1 MVTLPPFDIQ
11 PVLMGERVMLRR
23 LLMTDYDGLYAVASD
38 PEIWAMH
45 PFRDRYK
52 REVFDG
58 FFADA
63 MASRGAFAILDRAT
77 DEIIG
82 GTRFA
87 SYDPITE
94 EIEIG
99 WTFFA
104 TAYWRTGINREV
116 KALMLRHIFQ
126 FVRIVVFQ
134 VGADNF
140 RSRTAVERLGGKL
153 VLEYKR
159 HHGGQVHD
167 YTSYHLTREDALSGA
182 LATALQ
188 RV

>member
-1 MVTLPPFDIQ
+1 MPLSFDIQ
-11 PVLMGERVMLRR
+11 PVLVGDRAMLRP
-23 LLMTDYDGLYAVASD
+23 LVMTDYDALYDVASD

-52 REVFDG
+52 REVFDA

-63 MASRGAFAILDRAT
+63 IASQGAFAIVDRAT
-77 DEIIG
+77 HKIIG
-82 GTRFA
+82 STRFA
-87 SYDPITE
+87 NYNPATA

-116 KALMLRHIFQ
+116 KALMLRYIFQ

-134 VGADNF
+134 IGAHNF

-153 VLEYKR
+153 VGEHKR
-159 HHGGQVHD
+159 EHGGQVHD
-167 YTSYHLTREDALSGA
+167 YTTYHLTRADALSGA
-182 LATALQ
+182 LATSLEM
-188 RV
+188 